1 MKGGRV
7 QRVGRRP
14 RLNGLRG
21 FAILMILAFHATR
34 RGDVLPGAY
43 VGVEIYFV
51 LSGYLITALLI
62 DEFATTG
69 RISFPRFFARRAL
82 RLFPP
87 LLPFFAA
94 CLLILL
100 RVHDG
105 LHTLMVRFLVAT
117 VGYCANIFLAFGHD
131 LYWAHSWSLSA
142 EEQFYLLWPALLF
155 VLLRRGFSPR
165 TVTAV
170 TAAAFVLVSLP
181 RVLLWRYGG
190 HAGDSRFAF
199 YSPFTHA
206 DGLLLGCLLGQLFA
220 WNLIPDG
227 PRARRLIA
235 GAGVVSFA
243 FVLAVFARVSTSSSF
258 LYDGGFTLIG
268 LACAFLVLGSL
279 QSAPAAPFRLLDWRP
294 LRYTGEISY
303 GLYLWN
309 PLFLFNYPGTAFNPV
324 LATALTFAVAAAS
337 FRWIE
342 TPALRRKGRF
352 AAAAHQAAVV
362 VEPAASEPPITA
374 AQEPR

>member
-1 MKGGRV
+1 VR
-7 QRVGRRP
+7 QVGRRP

-34 RGDVLPGAY
+34 RNHVLPGAY

-51 LSGYLITALLI
+51 LSGFLITALLI

-82 RLFPP
+82 RLAPP

-94 CLLILL
+94 SLLILL

-105 LHTLMVRFLVAT
+105 LRTLMERFLIAT
-117 VGYCANIFLAFGHD
+117 VGYCANIFLAFGHN

-142 EEQFYLLWPALLF
+142 EERFYLVWPALLF
-155 VLLRRGFSPR
+155 LLLRSRLSPR
-165 TVTAV
+165 VVTAA
-170 TAAAFVLVSLP
+170 TAAAFILASLP

-190 HAGDSRFAF
+190 YAGDSRFAF

-206 DGLLLGCLLGQLFA
+206 DGLLLGCLLGQFFA
-220 WNLIPDG
+220 WNLIPDR
-227 PRARRLIA
+227 PSARRMIGGA
-235 GAGVVSFA
+235 GAASLA
-243 FVLAVFARVSTSSSF
+243 FVLAVFVWVPTSSGF
-258 LYDGGFTLIG
+258 LYDGGFTLIA
-268 LACAFLVLGSL
+268 LACALLVLGSL
-279 QSAPAAPFRLLDWRP
+279 QGSPVAPFRLLDWRP
-294 LRYTGEISY
+294 LRYTGKISY

-309 PLFLFNYPGTAFNPV
+309 VVFLFNYPGTAFNPV

-342 TPALRRKGRF
+342 TPALRRKGHF
-352 AAAAHQAAVV
+352 AAVAHQTDVV
-362 VEPAASEPPITA
+362 IEPAAPEPHISAARAESE
-374 AQEPR
+374 QL